1 MLLFFHVITNIWI
14 QFHQNNHLYTHFDVF
29 LNGLFFGSKTRFLR
43 PVSFPNFFL
52 PQPTMSS
59 ASRVVTHDIPV
70 DVIPRRLWND
80 FKEPSMPDFDVRDFL
95 HSFLKPSGSHILFSG
110 DRSGLDSADVLK
122 LTTENRLQLILCAKL
137 INSTLNRFIIDG
149 LSTIN

>member
-1 MLLFFHVITNIWI
+1 MGFFLALKHA
-14 QFHQNNHLYTHFDVF
+14 FFAPF
-29 LNGLFFGSKTRFLR
+29 LS
-43 PVSFPNFFL
+43 PNFFL

-70 DVIPRRLWND
+70 DVIPKRLWND

-110 DRSGLDSADVLK
+110 DRLGLDSADVLK
-122 LTTENRLQLILCAKL
+122 LTTENRLQLIICAKL

>member
-1 MLLFFHVITNIWI
+1 M
-14 QFHQNNHLYTHFDVF
+14 
-29 LNGLFFGSKTRFLR
+29 G
-43 PVSFPNFFL
+43 FFL
-52 PQPTMSS
+52 ALKHAFFAPFLSPIFFFPSQQCPARVGLSPTTSL
-59 ASRVVTHDIPV
+59 
-70 DVIPRRLWND
+70 DVIPKRLWND

-110 DRSGLDSADVLK
+110 DRLGLDSADVLK
-122 LTTENRLQLILCAKL
+122 LTTENRLQLIICAKL

>member
-1 MLLFFHVITNIWI
+1 
-14 QFHQNNHLYTHFDVF
+14 
-29 LNGLFFGSKTRFLR
+29 
-43 PVSFPNFFL
+43 
-52 PQPTMSS
+52 
-59 ASRVVTHDIPV
+59 V

-122 LTTENRLQLILCAKL
+122 LTTENRLQLIIWNNIQRIKC
-137 INSTLNRFIIDG
+137 IYPVTNSFTHKTCRHLQWSGWKRLNNTLVV
-149 LSTIN
+149 LSYCEVAYCCVLLLW